1 MEVCYFLELFLY
13 GHKTKGSFG
22 LTYFRAY
29 VKQLMQI
36 NTFLCIIY
44 KFLR

>member
-1 MEVCYFLELFLY
+1 
-13 GHKTKGSFG
+13 

-36 NTFLCIIY
+36 NKHECIIY
-44 KFLR
+44 KLVKVVYEKQLMNIQFSLVRSYELR